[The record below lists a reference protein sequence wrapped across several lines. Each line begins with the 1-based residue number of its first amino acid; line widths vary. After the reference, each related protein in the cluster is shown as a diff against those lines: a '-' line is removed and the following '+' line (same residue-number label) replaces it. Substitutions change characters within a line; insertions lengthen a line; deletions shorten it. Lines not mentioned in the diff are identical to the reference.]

1 LLGKPWFPY
10 EFHTKMK
17 KRKNNPNNNTPLKIL
32 IFLMLIFIIFN
43 ASFVIFFASKFSEI
57 NSSMENLNKNLS
69 ENIERN
75 YLETNSRIDDIS
87 TNLIDLEKELQLEI
101 GTIKANTS
109 DDFSLIIDNTIDS
122 IVTIKTNRAQGTGF
136 IITED
141 GYVITNAHVL
151 SGASSANA
159 ITIDKESRRISLV
172 GYNLTLDIALL
183 KIEGDYDA
191 LEFESTKNTRIGD
204 KVIAIGNPLGLSFS
218 VTEGII
224 SAKDRIGG
232 NNLPA
237 YLQTDAALN
246 PGNSGGPLINKNGRV
261 IGINNFKIEGE
272 NLGFALESDYIVEG
286 INEISEEKLNQT
298 IVDLD

>member
-1 LLGKPWFPY
+1 
-10 EFHTKMK
+10 MK

-204 KVIAIGNPLGLSFS
+204 KVIPIGNPLGLSFS